1 MTNVSMEAICSP
13 QNIVAA
19 VQAVVRNKGAPGVDG
34 MTFRELPVVLAARW
48 PEIERTLLEG
58 RYQPQPV
65 RRVMIPKPG
74 DIGERALGIPTV
86 LDRTIQQAVL
96 QQIQPL
102 WDPTFSE
109 HSYGFRPGRSAHQAV
124 VQAQAFVIEGHQ
136 FVVDLDLAKFFLT
149 GSLTTD

>member
-65 RRVMIPKPG
+65 RHDPEARG
-74 DIGERALGIPTV
+74 HWRACPWHTN
-86 LDRTIQQAVL
+86 
-96 QQIQPL
+96 
-102 WDPTFSE
+102 
-109 HSYGFRPGRSAHQAV
+109 RP
-124 VQAQAFVIEGHQ
+124 
-136 FVVDLDLAKFFLT
+136 
-149 GSLTTD
+149 